1 MTRSSRIRVV
11 VYNCRTTGLELHR
24 TLVSLACQDVGS
36 ARLEIVVP
44 TRNIH
49 ALETRNARLLINAL
63 DLRHFEVLDSRGLN
77 PAEAINNGAQGSA
90 EHLALV
96 PEGARLNPGFL
107 SRLLDTMAREP
118 KSAAAF
124 CAHTAGNA
132 EGLAY
137 VRVRPFRNEMLIRRN
152 PIGPAVVVKSQF
164 WDALG
169 GLRPGLWLSWWDFW
183 LRLALMGG
191 KIAHV
196 PDLLASCPPERRLGL
211 EEDGSAKA
219 LLVTHTP
226 GAFEPDV
233 VRWAMARLRG
243 DSWAGPFE
251 PGRIPGPRDVSAMW
265 SGYAPVLLPGSAAW
279 QNGLRR
285 TA

>member
-11 VYNCRTTGLELHR
+11 VYNSRTAGVELHR
-24 TLVSLACQDVGS
+24 TLVSLSCQDVGS

-44 TRNIH
+44 TRNLH
-49 ALETRNARLLINAL
+49 ALETRNARLLIKAL
-63 DLRHFEVLDSRGLN
+63 DLRHFEAIDSQGLN
-77 PAEAINNGAQGSA
+77 PTEAINSAAQGA
-90 EHLALV
+90 TDHLALV
-96 PEGARLNPGFL
+96 PEGARLNPSFL
-107 SRLLDTMAREP
+107 SRLLDSMARTP
-118 KSAAAF
+118 QSAAGY

-137 VRVRPFRNEMLIRRN
+137 VRMRPFRSEMLVRRN
-152 PIGPAVVVKSQF
+152 PIGPAVVIKSQN

-169 GLRPGLWLSWWDFW
+169 GLRPGLWLAWWDFW
-183 LRLALMGG
+183 LRMALLGG

-196 PDLLASCPPERRLGL
+196 PDLLAACPVERRLGL
-211 EEDGSAKA
+211 EEEGSAKA

-265 SGYAPVLLPGSAAW
+265 SGYSPVILPGSAGW
-279 QNGLRR
+279 QGGLRH